1 VYPKHQ
7 LVDVDAGYLS
17 KMMAADLLLLPVR
30 EIPASKLKK
39 GGSNAAAPAAHAA
52 PEKLDKS
59 GTVGN
64 DPSKGKEK

>member
-1 VYPKHQ
+1 
-7 LVDVDAGYLS
+7 
-17 KMMAADLLLLPVR
+17 MAADLLLLPVR